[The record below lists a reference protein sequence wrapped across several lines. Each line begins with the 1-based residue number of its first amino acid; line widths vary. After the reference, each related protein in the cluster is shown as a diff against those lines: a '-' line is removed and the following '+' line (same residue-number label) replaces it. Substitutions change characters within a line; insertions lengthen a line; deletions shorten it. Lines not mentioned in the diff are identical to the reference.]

1 MYLLSNTHADQDRPT
16 GQEGK
21 KEHKTWQG
29 CLAKAHSGMKEI
41 LALQTLFAG
50 VEREKGVKEELDKAQ
65 KLAKVLWCRFH
76 EAAHHSNYI

>member
-1 MYLLSNTHADQDRPT
+1 
-16 GQEGK
+16 
-21 KEHKTWQG
+21 
-29 CLAKAHSGMKEI
+29 MKEI